1 MKKYMLLLLAILCV
15 SLTGCG
21 NYKFNETTAVQLTQE
36 YMKEKYEKEIKD
48 ISTKIY
54 SHGGLHNIEVNFKIK
69 DDVMDDTI
77 YSAYVE
83 IKQEDKKTHYIK
95 SDNYMQKLITPLLMN
110 SLTNIFNEHDYQ
122 DFSLY
127 MIGVEQLD
135 LEAGC
140 FSSEYP
146 LQLSSSS
153 FEEIMKSET
162 LFFRFEVFIPQSE
175 YQSNVCSEIENLIND
190 LIDDDIIWVYVA
202 ECSDSDYSKIKKS
215 ICQNDEIAIKDILQP
230 NYDFGK
236 RFLSYTEIKLNQP
249 DMF

>member
-83 IKQEDKKTHYIK
+83 IKQEDKK
-95 SDNYMQKLITPLLMN
+95 LITLN
-110 SLTNIFNEHDYQ
+110 LT
-122 DFSLY
+122 
-127 MIGVEQLD
+127 
-135 LEAGC
+135 
-140 FSSEYP
+140 
-146 LQLSSSS
+146 
-153 FEEIMKSET
+153 
-162 LFFRFEVFIPQSE
+162 
-175 YQSNVCSEIENLIND
+175 
-190 LIDDDIIWVYVA
+190 II
-202 ECSDSDYSKIKKS
+202 CK
-215 ICQNDEIAIKDILQP
+215 N
-230 NYDFGK
+230 
-236 RFLSYTEIKLNQP
+236 
-249 DMF
+249 